1 MGTDASSQ
9 SPRRRAKAISGQNSV
24 CSFAVYCLSL
34 ILSVLVVLPSLD
46 TLCSGHYGLSANLSR
61 NNHLEYCAFYFTWAA
76 AFTCFGSG
84 NLEWTELDCSAV
96 LGSQF
101 KTVALIC
108 CPSRHL
114 IVLVVYLSLPAF
126 AVFSTRQVPSKV
138 RAAMAQTRAT
148 NRATSRALSLSL
160 TLTLARVL

>member
-1 MGTDASSQ
+1 M
-9 SPRRRAKAISGQNSV
+9 
-24 CSFAVYCLSL
+24 L
-34 ILSVLVVLPSLD
+34 
-46 TLCSGHYGLSANLSR
+46 
-61 NNHLEYCAFYFTWAA
+61 W
-76 AFTCFGSG
+76 
-84 NLEWTELDCSAV
+84 
-96 LGSQF
+96 SQF

-114 IVLVVYLSLPAF
+114 IVLVVYLSLPAI